1 MGVGVQNAVRME
13 FLTQCLRQLVTAR
26 QPTGV
31 VYVLALRWT
40 RTPSHGAQASPNS
53 STNRYACHQRMFD
66 QSLICLCYL
75 SAPC

>member
-1 MGVGVQNAVRME
+1 MGVGVQNSVRME

-40 RTPSHGAQASPNS
+40 RTPAHVAPAPANS
-53 STNRYACHQRMFD
+53 STNRYACHRHKFV